1 MHVCACVYTNP
12 VILLFFCDSH
22 IASPLHPSLYFHLEF
37 PLKIKLHQKRWT
49 KVLPLLSVHITNKT
63 LILCEPSGQP
73 IQLWSVGKMWPS
85 FFCYFISSVLRER
98 SRKTGAIIHM
108 QFHIISWLIFYAR
121 YAHVAAS
128 LSIFSKRARWHSE
141 NIGKLLLICFGIL
154 QKTEVETS
162 GGVSWHVH
170 VESAVWLTSCRPV
183 MGFAESLWFPNA
195 VLDFL
200 PSLLQQW
207 INWSY
212 RHEELPEIP
221 QVKTGGCMQ
230 YTVYSFTLLCVNADQ
245 I

>member
-63 LILCEPSGQP
+63 LIFCEPSGQP

-162 GGVSWHVH
+162 GGTQAVSRRL
-170 VESAVWLTSCRPV
+170 LTCPCRISSV
-183 MGFAESLWFPNA
+183 
-195 VLDFL
+195 VD
-200 PSLLQQW
+200 LLQASDGVCR
-207 INWSY
+207 ILMISKCSAGF
-212 RHEELPEIP
+212 LAKP
-221 QVKTGGCMQ
+221 
-230 YTVYSFTLLCVNADQ
+230 FTAVD
-245 I
+245 